1 MVNIL
6 LIGDQQVGKTSWL
19 NRISGKK
26 FHESYMTTIG
36 KDMKEIA
43 INDRKIFVHDIG
55 GSERYHQSIN
65 MYYDIAD
72 GALIFYDV
80 ADRDSFNRINYW
92 RDKLRKDTPIVLIG
106 NKADLLDNR
115 LDNFISCKEDVN
127 VSYPLIELLDKIP
140 IIEHIED
147 TTILNW
153 MWGIV
158 YYYFG
163 LYAV

>member
-1 MVNIL
+1 
-6 LIGDQQVGKTSWL
+6 
-19 NRISGKK
+19 
-26 FHESYMTTIG
+26 
-36 KDMKEIA
+36 
-43 INDRKIFVHDIG
+43 
-55 GSERYHQSIN
+55 

-80 ADRDSFNRINYW
+80 TDRDSFNRINYW
-92 RDKLRKDTPIVLIG
+92 RDKLKKDTPIVLIG

-115 LDNFISCKEDVN
+115 LDNFISCKEDVD

-140 IIEHIED
+140 IIETIED

-153 MWGIV
+153 VWEFV